1 MQIILNND
9 DILQG
14 FDSAQ
19 DFTKDVLE
27 KALKG
32 KASHL
37 SRVEVW
43 VADENGAK
51 GGPDDK
57 RCSME
62 ARPKGRKPIGVR
74 HNAADIPAAIRGAA
88 DKLARV
94 LERELR

>member
-9 DILQG
+9 DILHG

-19 DFTKDVLE
+19 SFAEDVLE
-27 KALKG
+27 RTLKG
-32 KASHL
+32 KAQHL
-37 SRVEVW
+37 TRVEIW

-62 ARPKGRKPIGVR
+62 ARPKGRKPVGVQ